1 MLNDDN
7 SVEEREEDCLSH
19 GNDFFVSVPSH
30 NLNYQ
35 QQSSSAISPLA
46 TSSNEGPDFTHDPF
60 HTAVTPRS
68 TLLPIGTANSR

>member
-19 GNDFFVSVPSH
+19 ANDFCISSSH
-30 NLNYQ
+30 SLSHQ
-35 QQSSSAISPLA
+35 QQSGSVGSPVP
-46 TSSNEGPDFTHDPF
+46 TSSNEAPDFTHDPF
-60 HTAVTPRS
+60 NTVGASRS